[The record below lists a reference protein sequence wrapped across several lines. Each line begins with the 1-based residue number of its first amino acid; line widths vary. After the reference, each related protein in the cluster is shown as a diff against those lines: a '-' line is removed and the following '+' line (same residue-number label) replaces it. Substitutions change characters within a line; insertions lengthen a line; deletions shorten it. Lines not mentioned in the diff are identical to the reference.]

1 MKLQFQMKLT
11 SVSNETLS
19 GLVKDIQYSTT
30 DLAKTSLREKQ
41 QRDNYQEFLELT
53 FILRRGIPSRGIWF
67 RAPGATIVRKS
78 DLLSKNLGCFEDR
91 SRLLIDLEKR
101 QCFRICVC
109 SSSSSM

>member
-1 MKLQFQMKLT
+1 MKLT

-19 GLVKDIQYSTT
+19 GLVKDIQYSTA

-53 FILRRGIPSRGIWF
+53 FILRRGIPSRGIWV
-67 RAPGATIVRKS
+67 RALGATIVRKS

-91 SRLLIDLEKR
+91 S
-101 QCFRICVC
+101 Q
-109 SSSSSM
+109 